1 MNMLI
6 DMVFMYIFLTAML
19 TFKLPNIHTGN
30 YLKQQSFIFLMIM
43 LFYIIYKI
51 VVTLIQRQHIN
62 WNNCINKSFKLAVS
76 GLFGLF
82 LFTDLKLMD
91 HTKDLI
97 DGFTGTSFSTAYVA
111 SAFIVLS
118 MIIVKTLDTLIATE
132 TFIN

>member
-6 DMVFMYIFLTAML
+6 DMIFMYIFLTAML
-19 TFKLPNIHTGN
+19 TLKFPDIHTGN
-30 YLKQQSFIFLMIM
+30 YLKQQSFVFLIIM

-51 VVTLIQRQHIN
+51 IVTLIQGRYIN
-62 WNNCINKSFKLAVS
+62 WKDCFSKSFKLAIS

-97 DGFTGTSFSTAYVA
+97 DSFTGTSFSAAYVA
-111 SAFIVLS
+111 SAFIVLF
-118 MIIVKTLDTLIATE
+118 MIITKTLDALIATE
-132 TFIN
+132 TFTV